1 MKLKAF
7 SNMLLKLKNVEQ
19 KLTKEFE
26 KSTGFSLTRYKIL
39 IYLKDKGES
48 SQMEIATYLK
58 IDPAAITRHLKILE
72 DKGYVKRNRNK
83 KNVREVIVSLTCF
96 AKTELAKCSKKQ
108 SKNQCEL
115 PVPFKEDEIEKLME
129 TLEEIEK
136 KL

>member
-1 MKLKAF
+1 MKLKVF
-7 SNMLLKLKNVEQ
+7 SNMLLKLRSVEQ

-26 KSTGFSLTRYKIL
+26 KSTGFSITRYKIL
-39 IYLKDKGES
+39 MYLKDKGDS

-83 KNVREVIVSLTCF
+83 ENVREIIVSLTCF
-96 AKTELAKCSKKQ
+96 ARTELNKCREKQ
-108 SKNQCEL
+108 NENLYEL
-115 PVPFKEDEIEKLME
+115 PVPFKTEEIEKLME
-129 TLEEIEK
+129 ILEEIEK

>member
-7 SNMLLKLKNVEQ
+7 SNMLLKLKIVEQ

-39 IYLKDKGES
+39 IYLEDKGKS
-48 SQMEIATYLK
+48 SQAEIATHLR

-72 DKGYVKRNRNK
+72 EKSYVERNRNK
-83 KNVREVIVSLTCF
+83 KNTREVIVSLTPF
-96 AKTELAKCSKKQ
+96 ARTELTKCSDEQ
-108 SKNQCEL
+108 SENQCEL
-115 PVPFKEDEIEKLME
+115 LVPFKLDEIEKLME
-129 TLEEIEK
+129 ILEEIEN

>member
-7 SNMLLKLKNVEQ
+7 SNMLLKLRNVEQ
-19 KLTKEFE
+19 KLTKKFE

-39 IYLKDKGES
+39 MYLKDKGDS

-83 KNVREVIVSLTCF
+83 ENVREVIVSLTFF
-96 AKTELAKCSKKQ
+96 ARTELTKCREKQ
-108 SKNQCEL
+108 NENLCEL
-115 PVPFKEDEIEKLME
+115 PVPFKEEEIEKLME